1 MKGKIIY
8 AKTKVAFE
16 NKLQETDPNVLSHLS
31 PLVFIEDTR
40 EVWINGTYFNVGTPG
55 VSVSEQNDIITVGI
69 GPNGFTMSSSG
80 DNIVI
85 RKGTGNNIIF
95 SSPSLS
101 SIDAQFPLKWDST
114 EKKLFHEESDVE
126 QGNYG
131 QTNESDNVSL
141 LTIPWFS
148 VDKWGHLLQAENR
161 NVKIRDYVEQLSSD
175 ILTGKHNLL
184 VGYSPHG
191 NSETQPIRKASGI
204 TYDSITKKLEIE
216 GGIEAKGASL
226 IQGDFTVIDGQ
237 IIGDVKGNITGTATP
252 KIHLSEDPE
261 YGGASLN
268 LYGHVK
274 LQDKFN
280 GVPAP
285 SSDNS
290 DKDSNMIRNGVAA
303 SPKLVWDVKE
313 ELEQKIEAVDKI
325 QAISVNGVT
334 VNKEDFPDELKIT
347 TEGGLMGGINP
358 TTGEI
363 TFSAV
368 QISGFN
374 EKEDEILLEDEL
386 EFTKDFEIINN
397 KVSLSWKLIK

>member
-1 MKGKIIY
+1 MQSKIIY
-8 AKTKVAFE
+8 AKTKLAFE
-16 NKLQETDPNVLSHLS
+16 NKLNDTPDETLKKLS

-40 EVWINGTYFNVGTPG
+40 EVWINGTYFSVGTPG
-55 VSVSEQNDIITVGI
+55 VSVSEVNDIINVSI

-80 DNIVI
+80 DNLVI
-85 RKGTGNNIIF
+85 RKGSGNNIIF
-95 SSPSLS
+95 SSPALVN
-101 SIDAQFPLKWDST
+101 IDTQFPLKWDVS
-114 EKKLFHEESDVE
+114 KKELSHEISGVE
-126 QGNYG
+126 QGTYG
-131 QTNESDNVSL
+131 QTSESDNANL
-141 LTIPWFS
+141 LTIPFMS
-148 VDKWGHLLQAENR
+148 VDKWGHLLSVDNR
-161 NVKIRDYVEQLSSD
+161 NVKIRDYVEQLSSE
-175 ILTGKHNLL
+175 LVTGQYNLL
-184 VGYSPHG
+184 LGYSS
-191 NSETQPIRKASGI
+191 NSDSETQPVRKARGI
-204 TYDSITKKLEIE
+204 TYDANTEKLIVS
-216 GGIEAKGASL
+216 GGIQAG
-226 IQGDFTVIDGQ
+226 GDSTVSGNFTVTDGQ
-237 IIGDVKGNITGTATP
+237 IIGDVQGNISGTATP
-252 KIHLSEDPE
+252 KIHLSDEPE

-274 LQDKFN
+274 LQDRFN

-290 DKDSNMIRNGVAA
+290 DPESNMVRNGIAA

-325 QAISVNGVT
+325 QAISINGVT

-363 TFSAV
+363 TFSTV

-374 EKEDEILLEDEL
+374 ENEDEILLEDEL

-397 KVSLSWKLIK
+397 KVSLRWEMIN